1 MKKLFSTL
9 LALTCVA
16 ALAVSV
22 SAVGETYTAQ
32 KGTPVID
39 GAVDE
44 VWANAEK
51 VQLTHVKAGDLKGDG
66 TMPEELSVYA
76 SMLWDETG
84 FYFLF
89 DIHDDEFAF
98 DSGIGDW
105 KNDSIYLYVDELGT
119 GGGTWQE
126 GQSQNAIIPAE
137 DMTLIPRKGTGPSE
151 YQVAWSFPEK
161 NHCIIEFK
169 YVPADIEPA
178 EIVEGFTF
186 LADFQ
191 YNDADD
197 FLTRPYCLGWADED
211 DSASNNADIWGVIT
225 LGGSGE
231 TVETE
236 PETEAE
242 TVAET
247 EAETEAETVAETE
260 AETEAETVAETEAET
275 EAETVAETAAE
286 ETVTETTAPQT
297 FDVSVIASAV
307 AIVSLAG
314 FAVTRKSH
322 NSL

>member
-1 MKKLFSTL
+1 MKKILSAL

-16 ALAVSV
+16 AMAVSV

-39 GAVDE
+39 GTVDD
-44 VWANAEK
+44 VWVNAEK
-51 VQLTHVKAGDLKGDG
+51 VELTHIKAGDLKGAG
-66 TMPEELSVYA
+66 VMPDELSVYA

-98 DSGIGDW
+98 DSDIGDW
-105 KNDSIYLYVDELGT
+105 KNDSVYLYVDELSV

-151 YQVAWSFPEK
+151 YQLAWSFPEE

-169 YVPADIEPA
+169 YVPADLEP
-178 EIVEGFTF
+178 EELVEGFTF

-197 FLTRPYCLGWADED
+197 YLTRPFCLGWSDED
-211 DSASNNADIWGVIT
+211 DTASNNADVWGVIT
-225 LGGSGE
+225 LAGSGE
-231 TVETE
+231 TAETE

-247 EAETEAETVAETE
+247 EPETEAETEPETVAETVAETE
-260 AETEAETVAETEAET
+260 TVVEEP
-275 EAETVAETAAE
+275 AE

-297 FDVSVIASAV
+297 FDVTVIASAA

-314 FAVTRKSH
+314 FAVTRKKS
-322 NSL
+322 

>member
-1 MKKLFSTL
+1 MKKFLSAL

-16 ALAVSV
+16 AMAVSV

-39 GAVDE
+39 GTVDD

-66 TMPEELSVYA
+66 TMPEGLSVYA
-76 SMLWDETG
+76 SMLWDESA

-89 DIHDDEFAF
+89 DIHDDDFAF
-98 DSGIGDW
+98 DSEAGDW
-105 KNDSIYLYVDELGT
+105 KNDSVYLYIDELST

-137 DMTLIPRKGTGPSE
+137 DLTLVPRKGTAPSE
-151 YQVAWSFPEK
+151 YQVAWSFPGE

-169 YVPADIEPA
+169 YVPADIEP
-178 EIVEGFTF
+178 EELVEGFTF
-186 LADFQ
+186 LGDFQ

-197 FLTRPYCLGWADED
+197 FLTRPYCLGWSDED
-211 DSASNNADIWGVIT
+211 DSASNNADVWGVIT
-225 LGGSGE
+225 LAGSGE
-231 TVETE
+231 TT
-236 PETEAE
+236 
-242 TVAET
+242 ET
-247 EAETEAETVAETE
+247 EAETEAAAETE
-260 AETEAETVAETEAET
+260 PETTAETEAET

-286 ETVTETTAPQT
+286 TEAAEEAAEETVTETTAPQT
-297 FDVSVIASAV
+297 FDVTVIASAA

-314 FAVTRKSH
+314 FAVTRKKS
-322 NSL
+322 

>member
-1 MKKLFSTL
+1 MKKFLSAL

-16 ALAVSV
+16 AMAVSV

-39 GAVDE
+39 GTVDD

-51 VQLTHVKAGDLKGDG
+51 VQLTHLKAGDLKGDG
-66 TMPEELSVYA
+66 TMPEGLSVSA
-76 SMLWDETG
+76 SMLWDESA

-89 DIHDDEFAF
+89 DIHDDDFAF
-98 DSGIGDW
+98 DSEAGDW
-105 KNDSIYLYVDELGT
+105 KNDSVYLYIDELST

-137 DMTLIPRKGTGPSE
+137 DLTLVPRKGTAPSE
-151 YQVAWSFPEK
+151 YQVAWSFPEE

-169 YVPADIEPA
+169 YVPADLEP
-178 EIVEGFTF
+178 EELVEGFTF

-191 YNDADD
+191 YNDADE

-211 DSASNNADIWGVIT
+211 DSASNNADVWGVIT
-225 LGGSGE
+225 LGGTGE
-231 TVETE
+231 TT
-236 PETEAE
+236 
-242 TVAET
+242 ET
-247 EAETEAETVAETE
+247 EAETEAAAETE
-260 AETEAETVAETEAET
+260 PETTAETEAET

-286 ETVTETTAPQT
+286 TEAAEEAATETTAPQT
-297 FDVSVIASAV
+297 FDVTVIASAA

-314 FAVTRKSH
+314 FAVTRKKS
-322 NSL
+322 